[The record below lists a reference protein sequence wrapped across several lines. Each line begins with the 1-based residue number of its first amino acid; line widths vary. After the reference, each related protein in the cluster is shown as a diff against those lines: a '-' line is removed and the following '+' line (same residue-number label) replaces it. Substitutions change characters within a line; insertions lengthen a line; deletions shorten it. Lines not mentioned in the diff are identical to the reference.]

1 MSGDVA
7 VYVVVGERN
16 LLAGRLYPHRRRGVE
31 SASFVYDD
39 RYLADP
45 DAYALDPALPLVT
58 GALQTPV
65 GRALFGAFSDCAPDR
80 WGRTL
85 ITRAE
90 MARAKLTRTAPRS
103 LSEADVLLGVRDD
116 LRQGAMRFRVGEDGP
131 FLAAEDSGI
140 PILTDLPALL
150 DIAERAESDTAGYAE
165 LNRLLRAGSS
175 LGGARPKAHVMDSD
189 GRIAIAKFPS
199 AGSDTWNVMAWE
211 KVALD
216 LACDAGISVP
226 DSRLI
231 RVGDRSVLIVDR
243 FDRQGAARIG
253 YASAMT
259 MLEAS
264 DGDQRSY
271 LEIAEVIEER
281 STTVTADLHQLW
293 RRICFSIL
301 ISNTDDHLRNHG
313 FLHER
318 AESWVLSPAFDLN
331 PNPEPGPKELS
342 TAIDF
347 YDYRASIDT
356 LMGVAE
362 NFRLNVREAADVLA
376 HVSSAVGRWRA
387 SAALHGLR
395 PAEIEAMEPAFEH
408 AEQDRAQ
415 AIAKNRHELQRVA
428 GGVPDREDEGA
439 HEEREDDP
447 VLAEFGCGD
456 LERARQQVEL
466 VHAERPEDRAAAMRE
481 LVAGDVCGGAQADA
495 EGEQGYVPVRHGDH
509 GQVGARVAGDDGG
522 ADAEQVAV
530 VAADVEGAERGG
542 VQQCEVEGGGDHVPG
557 EGGMADGTAGQL
569 VPARGHRAGCE
580 DRDADQAVRAVPVAA
595 GDPVHDPGERPGQ
608 KAEAPG
614 DRAVRVI
621 DVGQHAGPRADR
633 HRCDQVR
640 AGDVQ

>member
-7 VYVVVGERN
+7 VYAVVGGRN
-16 LLAGRLYPHRRRGVE
+16 LLAGRLYPRRRRGVE
-31 SASFVYDD
+31 SASFVYDG

-65 GRALFGAFSDCAPDR
+65 GRALFGAFRDCAPDR

-90 MARAKLTRTAPRS
+90 MARAKPAGTALRS

-116 LRQGAMRFRVGEDGP
+116 LRQGALRFRAGGDGP

-140 PILTDLPALL
+140 PVLTDLPALL
-150 DIAERAESDTAGYAE
+150 DIAGRAESDTAGYAE
-165 LNRLLRAGSS
+165 LSRLLRAGSS

-216 LACDAGISVP
+216 LARDAGISVP

-271 LEIAEVIEER
+271 LEIAGVIEER

-318 AESWVLSPAFDLN
+318 AESWMLSPAFDLN
-331 PNPEPGPKELS
+331 PDPEPGPKELS

-347 YDYRASIDT
+347 YDSRASIDT

-362 NFRLNVREAADVLA
+362 HFRLNVREAAGVLA
-376 HVSSAVGRWRA
+376 HVNSAVGRWRA
-387 SAALHGLR
+387 SAASHGLR
-395 PAEIEAMEPAFEH
+395 PAEIEAMKPAFEH

-415 AIAKNRHELQRVA
+415 AIAKN
-428 GGVPDREDEGA
+428 P
-439 HEEREDDP
+439 
-447 VLAEFGCGD
+447 
-456 LERARQQVEL
+456 
-466 VHAERPEDRAAAMRE
+466 
-481 LVAGDVCGGAQADA
+481 
-495 EGEQGYVPVRHGDH
+495 
-509 GQVGARVAGDDGG
+509 
-522 ADAEQVAV
+522 
-530 VAADVEGAERGG
+530 
-542 VQQCEVEGGGDHVPG
+542 
-557 EGGMADGTAGQL
+557 TS
-569 VPARGHRAGCE
+569 
-580 DRDADQAVRAVPVAA
+580 
-595 GDPVHDPGERPGQ
+595 
-608 KAEAPG
+608 K
-614 DRAVRVI
+614 
-621 DVGQHAGPRADR
+621 PRA
-633 HRCDQVR
+633 
-640 AGDVQ
+640 